1 MVRRAAGWAAE
12 WEGNAMHVGNARYL
26 KPADLPEAIP
36 VFPLTGALLL
46 PGGQLPLNV
55 FEPRYLSMFD
65 DALAS
70 HRLIGMVQPAF
81 GAERD
86 ELTTDTPALCQV
98 GCIGRITSFAETGDG
113 RYIVSLTGVCR
124 YRLLEER
131 RDDKSYRSFHIAP
144 FITDLTASDDEQSV
158 DRDALLAAFKAY
170 LDANKLEAD
179 WESVER
185 ASNTTLVNSMAMMS
199 PYGPAEKQALLEAPD
214 LKTRAETLIAITE
227 IVLAREYGDVDT
239 MLQ

>member
-1 MVRRAAGWAAE
+1 
-12 WEGNAMHVGNARYL
+12 MHVGNARYL

-46 PGGQLPLNV
+46 PGGQLPLNI

-65 DALAS
+65 DALAT
-70 HRLIGMVQPAF
+70 HRLIGMVQPVF
-81 GAERD
+81 GEHRAED
-86 ELTTDTPALCQV
+86 AAGDTPALCQV

-113 RYIVSLTGVCR
+113 RYIISLTGVCR
-124 YRLLEER
+124 YRLLEEVR
-131 RDDKSYRSFHIAP
+131 GSKSYRNFRIAP
-144 FITDLTASDDEQSV
+144 FITDLTAHDDETSV

-214 LKTRAETLIAITE
+214 LKTRAETLITITE
-227 IVLAREYGDVDT
+227 IVLARSYGDVDT